1 MCKIIKI
8 DANDPD
14 PKKIREAAKIIKAGG
29 IVAFPTETVYGIG
42 AGIFNKEAI
51 NKIYKIKGRSRKKP
65 LQILLDRPS
74 KVKLL
79 ANKLSKKAKELMKKY
94 WPGPMTLVLFRS
106 RMVPSAAVAGQN
118 TVGIRI
124 PDHKVILEL
133 IKASGTPIA
142 ATSANRSGM
151 RPPVTA
157 GEVMSNLKDDV
168 DLILDGGKTK
178 LGIPSTVIDATKKS
192 PKVLRGGSIHI
203 KK

>member
-79 ANKLSKKAKELMKKY
+79 ANKISKKAKELMKKY

-133 IKASGTPIA
+133 IKSSG
-142 ATSANRSGM
+142 
-151 RPPVTA
+151 
-157 GEVMSNLKDDV
+157 
-168 DLILDGGKTK
+168 
-178 LGIPSTVIDATKKS
+178 
-192 PKVLRGGSIHI
+192 
-203 KK
+203 